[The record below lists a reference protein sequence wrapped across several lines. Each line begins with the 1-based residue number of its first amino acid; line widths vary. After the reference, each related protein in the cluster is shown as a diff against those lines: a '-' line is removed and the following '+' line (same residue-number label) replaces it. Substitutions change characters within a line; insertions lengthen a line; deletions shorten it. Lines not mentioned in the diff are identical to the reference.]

1 MHDCGWFI
9 HSLTLAKSN
18 EKISDLMRR
27 LITILNILLICL
39 SYGQTTEDIEKESIF
54 LFEKR
59 NYFLNSRN
67 EFPYDSIPDYNRKI
81 EKFILKSTSTNP
93 ETLNYEFKNLINIQ
107 NGLNIITSE
116 DKLLRIYNWNTL
128 EGGTM
133 QFYKNVFQYSY
144 NGNVYSKLSKIESDD
159 DDVSV
164 NFYEINDLKIDDKN
178 YYITFSV
185 FVASSAL
192 YYFEANIFSIENR
205 ELIENVNLFKTKEGL
220 TNSLGYEI
228 DLTNSINQ
236 NRKNGIQLMENMDLV
251 YDKKNKTI
259 IIPLIKDNG
268 KLTNRKI
275 KYKLKDKYFEKV

>member
-1 MHDCGWFI
+1 
-9 HSLTLAKSN
+9 
-18 EKISDLMRR
+18 
-27 LITILNILLICL
+27 
-39 SYGQTTEDIEKESIF
+39 
-54 LFEKR
+54 
-59 NYFLNSRN
+59 
-67 EFPYDSIPDYNRKI
+67 
-81 EKFILKSTSTNP
+81 
-93 ETLNYEFKNLINIQ
+93 
-107 NGLNIITSE
+107 
-116 DKLLRIYNWNTL
+116 
-128 EGGTM
+128 M

>member
-1 MHDCGWFI
+1 M
-9 HSLTLAKSN
+9 K
-18 EKISDLMRR
+18 R
-27 LITILNILLICL
+27 LITIINILLI
-39 SYGQTTEDIEKESIF
+39 SIAYGQTTENIEKESIF

-59 NYFLNSRN
+59 NYFINSRN

-93 ETLNYEFKNLINIQ
+93 ETLNYKFKNLINLQ

-116 DKLLRIYNWNTL
+116 DKLFRIYNWNTL

-133 QFYKNVFQYSY
+133 QFYKNVFQYSS
-144 NGNVYSKLSKIESDD
+144 NGNVYSKLSKIESEDD
-159 DDVSV
+159 IVSV

-192 YYFEANIFSIENR
+192 YYFEANIFSIENG

-220 TNSLGYEI
+220 TNTLVYEI